1 MGELPYSLAALNMTN
16 VNMHIGMAK
25 AMAEKK
31 FQLIYDAVKMDPL
44 TGAQLTL
51 DQIDAMVA
59 EMIEAN
65 KDYLTDF
72 N

>member
-1 MGELPYSLAALNMTN
+1 MFVIWFNARHNGA
-16 VNMHIGMAK
+16 IGLV
-25 AMAEKK
+25 EKK
-31 FQLIYDAVKMDPL
+31 TQLIYDAVKMDPL

-65 KDYLTDF
+65 KKYLADF
-72 N
+72 K